1 MQDEEIV
8 ALYWQ
13 RDEHAIEQ
21 TRQKYG
27 RLLEKIAWQILLNVQ
42 DSEESVS
49 DTYLK
54 AWNSMPEH
62 RPAMLASYLA
72 KITRQLAIDRF
83 RTKTR
88 QKRGGTEYTASLDE
102 LADCVSGGETPEQ
115 QADLK
120 LLGQAISRYLRNL
133 PEKTR
138 VAFVSRYFY
147 LDPLKD
153 IAARSQTSEQAV
165 KSLLHRTR
173 AGLRQYL
180 EGEGFAL

>member
-13 RDEHAIEQ
+13 RDELAIEQ

-27 RLLEKIAWQILLNVQ
+27 RFLEKIAWQVLFDHQ

-83 RTKTR
+83 RAKTR
-88 QKRGGTEYTASLDE
+88 QKRGGTEYAASLDE

-115 QADLK
+115 QAELQ
-120 LLGQAISRYLRNL
+120 LLGQAISRYLKTQ

-147 LDPLKD
+147 LDPLKE
-153 IAARSQTSEQAV
+153 IAARSHTSEAAI

-180 EGEGFAL
+180 EGEGFGL